1 MKADTLITIQLI
13 SLALIIGS
21 AEGFLENTISSITF
35 IVAFIIF
42 AVCSIYIGRN
52 RKDIIK
58 ETNRRYSRK
67 KPAVQ

>member
-21 AEGFLENTISSITF
+21 AEGFLENIISSITF
-35 IVAFIIF
+35 TAAFIVF

-52 RKDIIK
+52 KK
-58 ETNRRYSRK
+58 EIARDTDMRYSRK
-67 KPAVQ
+67 KLAVQ

>member
-35 IVAFIIF
+35 IVTFILF

-52 RKDIIK
+52 KKDIIK
-58 ETNRRYSRK
+58 ETNQRYSRK
-67 KPAVQ
+67 KLAVQ

>member
-13 SLALIIGS
+13 SLAFIIGS

-42 AVCSIYIGRN
+42 AISSIYIGRN

-58 ETNRRYSRK
+58 ETDRRYSRK